1 MPLTTESNVTRRLLR
16 DDVFDALSSAIRG
29 GTLVPGEILRD
40 EELMVWLGTSRSP
53 IREALARLS
62 ELGLV
67 ELPPNK
73 PARVAPLDFRTV
85 NEAMFVSGVLHE
97 SSVRAALATIS
108 DAELGALRVDWIRVQ
123 AAAKDKDI
131 ATLGPAIGDFFL
143 HFERATHNPLLVTAV
158 DSLTFQLLR
167 FLYPREELTDLSV
180 IVERLGEIHDAAQ
193 LRNVEQVASLIHA
206 LYEPTRRNF
215 LTTYRDVP

>member
-1 MPLTTESNVTRRLLR
+1 MPLSSASNVTRRLLR
-16 DDVFDALSSAIRG
+16 DDVFDALNSAIRE

-40 EELMVWLGTSRSP
+40 EELMAWLGTSRSP

-73 PARVAPLDFRTV
+73 PARVAPLDFRNV
-85 NEAMFVSGVLHE
+85 NEALFVSGVLHE
-97 SSVRAALATIS
+97 ASARAALPTMS
-108 DAELGALRVDWIRVQ
+108 DAQLGALRLDWIRVE
-123 AAAKDKDI
+123 AAGTDDDR

-143 HFERATHNPLLVTAV
+143 NFERATGNPVMFTAA
-158 DSLTFQLLR
+158 DSLTFQLIR
-167 FLYPREELTDLSV
+167 FLYPRDELTDLTV
-180 IVERLGEIHDAAQ
+180 IVDRIREIHDAAQ
-193 LRNVEQVASLIHA
+193 LRDVETVGDLIHA